1 MKQLE
6 LLEQEL
12 RMLQEN
18 IERIK
23 LYQKNKEN
31 VSNYQ
36 SRVVGEFKH
45 RIVAIKQRLTLVS
58 KMNTSDLFR
67 KGGLQWQVFKG
78 KKWTVWAKRFCTW

>member
-31 VSNYQ
+31 VRNYQ

-45 RIVAIKQRLTLVS
+45 RIIAIKQRLTLVS

-67 KGGLQWQVFKG
+67 KGVQDV
-78 KKWTVWAKRFCTW
+78 

>member
-1 MKQLE
+1 MKQLQ

-12 RMLQEN
+12 IMLQEN

-23 LYQKNKEN
+23 KYQKDGQN

-45 RIVAIKQRLTLVS
+45 RIVALKQRLTLVS
-58 KMNTSDLFR
+58 KMNTNSLFR
-67 KGGLQWQVFKG
+67 KE
-78 KKWTVWAKRFCTW
+78 

>member
-1 MKQLE
+1 MKQLQ

-12 RMLQEN
+12 IMLQEN

-23 LYQKNKEN
+23 KYQKEGQN

-45 RIVAIKQRLTLVS
+45 RIVALKQRLTLVS
-58 KMNTSDLFR
+58 KMNTNSLFR
-67 KGGLQWQVFKG
+67 KE
-78 KKWTVWAKRFCTW
+78 

>member
-1 MKQLE
+1 MKGRTMKQLQ

-12 RMLQEN
+12 IMLQEN

-23 LYQKNKEN
+23 KYQKEGQN

-45 RIVAIKQRLTLVS
+45 RIVALKQRLTLVS
-58 KMNTSDLFR
+58 KMNTNSLFR
-67 KGGLQWQVFKG
+67 KE
-78 KKWTVWAKRFCTW
+78 

>member
-1 MKQLE
+1 MRLLRVSIICNKEINMKQLQ

-12 RMLQEN
+12 IMLQEN

-23 LYQKNKEN
+23 KYQKEGQN

-45 RIVAIKQRLTLVS
+45 RIVALKQRLTLVS
-58 KMNTSDLFR
+58 KMNTNSLFR
-67 KGGLQWQVFKG
+67 KE
-78 KKWTVWAKRFCTW
+78 

>member
-1 MKQLE
+1 MKQLQ

-12 RMLQEN
+12 IMLQEN

-23 LYQKNKEN
+23 KYQKDGQN

-45 RIVAIKQRLTLVS
+45 RIVALKQRLTLVS
-58 KMNTSDLFR
+58 QMNTNSLFR
-67 KGGLQWQVFKG
+67 KE
-78 KKWTVWAKRFCTW
+78 

>member
-1 MKQLE
+1 MRLLRVSIICNKEINMKQLQ

-12 RMLQEN
+12 IMLQEN

-23 LYQKNKEN
+23 KYQKEGQN

-45 RIVAIKQRLTLVS
+45 RIVALKQRLTLVC
-58 KMNTSDLFR
+58 KMNTNSLFR
-67 KGGLQWQVFKG
+67 KE
-78 KKWTVWAKRFCTW
+78 

>member
-1 MKQLE
+1 MKQLQ

-12 RMLQEN
+12 IMLQEN

-23 LYQKNKEN
+23 KYQKDGQN

-45 RIVAIKQRLTLVS
+45 RIVALKQRLTLVS
-58 KMNTSDLFR
+58 KMNTNSLFR
-67 KGGLQWQVFKG
+67 KD
-78 KKWTVWAKRFCTW
+78 